1 MSSGYERIDPRQMQR
16 LSQGLTEAPAFDQF
30 APMQQQQPRRR
41 DAQRVLERE
50 LQNINTPLP
59 PGVEENIRR
68 LQRMQRF
75 VPQEFRLPDPPP
87 GQGPH
92 QVEPDPLPPAPP
104 APLRSVLRRD
114 NMG

>member
-16 LSQGLTEAPAFDQF
+16 LSQRLTEAPAFDQF
-30 APMQQQQPRRR
+30 APMQPQPRRR

-50 LQNINTPLP
+50 LENINNPLP

-68 LQRMQRF
+68 LQRMQRV
-75 VPQEFRLPDPPP
+75 VPEKFEFWPPPPP

-92 QVEPDPLPPAPP
+92 QVAPDPEPPPP
-104 APLRSVLRRD
+104 PPPTRSVLRRD